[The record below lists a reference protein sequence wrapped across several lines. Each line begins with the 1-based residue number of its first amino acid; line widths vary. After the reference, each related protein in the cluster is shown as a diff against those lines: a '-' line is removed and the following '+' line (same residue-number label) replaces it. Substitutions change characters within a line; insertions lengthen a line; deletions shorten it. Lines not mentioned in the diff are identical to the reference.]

1 MMHASRRGCVFSAL
15 LVAAAAFFAGLAGV
29 AQAPPGQDPHREW
42 AKDAKPAGS
51 KSCEKCHSE
60 HFQRWQD
67 SAHSKMVQLPT
78 PQTVRGDFTTDNT
91 LRWKGYLYRMFIRDG
106 AYFMEV
112 SPPQG
117 GKTTYHVDYTVG
129 SKRVQGYMS
138 RMSDGRLYLLPA
150 YWRVATESWFDSSL
164 ITPHTGE
171 GVGVK
176 QFWNTN
182 CLACHATD
190 LRFDF
195 DPGTKTYSTHWLEL
209 AIGCEAC
216 HNPGSKHNEFFEKKP
231 LRDYARKE
239 LNDTFIS
246 NQKYFDYV
254 RSTELCASC
263 HGSKTNYFLGY
274 WPGDRGFDY
283 YAPILMDFDSP
294 DQQGDFY
301 PDGHPTRFNHFLEFM
316 GSRCFLEG
324 KATCVSCHDGHSS
337 ENDSLLLVPKERS
350 NVLCLNCHQEK
361 YGGTKLTQHTFHLPD
376 SPGSRCY
383 ECHMGETLERLMM
396 HRKDHSLD
404 NPVPENTIR
413 YGIPNACNQSRCH
426 GDRTPEWAAK
436 TLDQWYGGEKRKKL
450 LYAAEAMWLA
460 KAGDARAVPLLVRAV
475 GDSNLRLNMRASAA
489 RILARQFGERAQ
501 EAVPALV
508 LQLSADQPLLR
519 IASAEA
525 LGTLHDRR
533 AAGPLT
539 RLLGDSA
546 RVVRVTAAAA
556 LINMNIL
563 EIEGDEGKALRQA
576 KAEYVQML
584 RNWPNVPEF
593 RLNLASY
600 YLLHSRPEEALAES
614 KVALQL
620 NPDMPQAYYSL
631 GRCYVAMQRWRDA
644 LEAWKKL
651 REIKPDFP
659 NLERLIA
666 VTEQQIR
673 KNQ

>member
-1 MMHASRRGCVFSAL
+1 MHPSRWRSLFRATAL
-15 LVAAAAFFAGLAGV
+15 GAATIVAALTGL
-29 AQAPPGQDPHREW
+29 AQAPPRQDPHREW

-60 HFQRWQD
+60 HYQRWQD

-78 PQTVRGDFTTDNT
+78 AQTVRGDFTADNI
-91 LRWKGYLYRMFIRDG
+91 LRWKGYTYRMFIRD
-106 AYFMEV
+106 ATYFMEV
-112 SPPQG
+112 APPQG
-117 GKTTYHVDYTVG
+117 AKTTYRVDYTVG

-138 RMSDGRLYLLPA
+138 RLADGRLYLLPA

-171 GVGVK
+171 GVGV
-176 QFWNTN
+176 QQYWNTN

-195 DPGTKTYSTHWLEL
+195 DPATKTYSTHWLEL

-239 LNDTFIS
+239 MNDTFIS

-263 HGSKTNYFLGY
+263 HGTKTNYFLGY

-283 YAPILMDFDSP
+283 YSPILMDFNSP

-316 GSRCFLEG
+316 GSRCFLDG

-361 YGGTKLTQHTFHLPD
+361 YGGTKLTEHTFHLPD

-404 NPVPENTIR
+404 NPIPENTIR
-413 YGIPNACNQSRCH
+413 YGIPNACNQARCH

-436 TLDQWYGGEKRKKL
+436 TIDEWYGEKRKKL
-450 LYAAEAMWLA
+450 LYASEAMWLA
-460 KAGDARAVPLLVRAV
+460 KVGDARAVPLLVRAV
-475 GDSNLRLNMRASAA
+475 GDANLRLNMRASAA
-489 RILARQFGERAQ
+489 HILGSQFGERAQ

-508 LQLSADQPLLR
+508 RQLSSAEPLLR
-519 IASAEA
+519 IASADA
-525 LGTLHDRR
+525 LGSIHDRS

-539 RLLGDSA
+539 RLLTDPA
-546 RVVRVTAAAA
+546 RVVRITAAAA
-556 LINMNIL
+556 LINLNVL
-563 EIEGDEGKALRQA
+563 ELEGDDGKALRQA
-576 KAEYVQML
+576 KTEYVQAL
-584 RNWPNVPEF
+584 RTWPNVPEF

-600 YLLHSRPEEALAES
+600 YLLHSRFDEALSES
-614 KVALQL
+614 RVALQL
-620 NPDMPQAYYSL
+620 NPDMPGAYYVVA
-631 GRCYVAMQRWRDA
+631 RTCIAMQRWADA
-644 LEAWKKL
+644 LAALKKL
-651 REIKPDFP
+651 REVKPDFP
-659 NLERLIA
+659 NLQRLIA
-666 VTEQQIR
+666 ATEQQV
-673 KNQ
+673 K